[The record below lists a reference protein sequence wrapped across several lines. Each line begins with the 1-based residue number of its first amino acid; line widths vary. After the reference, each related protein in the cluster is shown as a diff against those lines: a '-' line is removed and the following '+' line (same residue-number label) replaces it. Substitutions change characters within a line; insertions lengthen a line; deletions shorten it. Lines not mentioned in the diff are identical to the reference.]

1 MYKTLFVLTLI
12 ALLSV
17 TTSAKQ
23 RVAIAEAIN
32 NTQYSDI
39 SNAVETEYREIFNLF
54 ARLGYFEIIERN
66 NLDVILSEQSLTL
79 QGLTAN
85 EVLPGQIANVEY
97 IVLPSLAS
105 LIFDNSDGNVNL
117 SFDVQIKILDCKSGS
132 IKYSEIFK
140 LSGKN
145 ELYSDINRADMVD
158 KIMQNLGN
166 IVEPSISHAFPL
178 TGYVIKVIDRSSF
191 VIDLGTE
198 SGLAIG
204 QILTCFTKG
213 DDIKHPV
220 TGAIIPG
227 EEIAVGKLE
236 IINISSQTA
245 TVSPKTQLKSSIHPG
260 MIVKKVVDQKIA
272 KSKAVD
278 MRQDKVGKSKRWF
291 FGITYKNIPM
301 AFSNSGF
308 NLTYFD
314 GYDNYIIKSDSLSIT
329 RANVPGLTLN
339 LAVVRLDHFEAG
351 IGADFGVKLANT
363 LYGFDFGGNIET
375 GVRFGPAVILV
386 RGGGAGGNL
395 FKKIGK
401 VGIGDS
407 TGSQIML
414 APNGEAV
421 PSGTDIMMKTAYGYG
436 FAGPGIR
443 FYPAPYV
450 QIDVFADIFF
460 SNKVDKWVLYAPQ
473 KQIINKQTGQKE
485 LVDEDVILGEDDFTE
500 NARLGTLD
508 VSGFAISCQI
518 GFKF

>member
-1 MYKTLFVLTLI
+1 MKSILFSFFLI
-12 ALLSV
+12 SIIVVPAI
-17 TTSAKQ
+17 AKQ
-23 RVAIAEAIN
+23 RVAIATAIN

-39 SNAVETEYREIFNLF
+39 ANAVETEYREMFNLF
-54 ARLGYFEIIERN
+54 ARLGYFEVIERN
-66 NLDVILSEQSLTL
+66 NLNVILSEQSLTL
-79 QGLTAN
+79 KGLTAN
-85 EVLPGQIANVEY
+85 EVQPGQISNVDY

-105 LIFDNSDGNVNL
+105 LIFDKSDGNANI
-117 SFDVQIKILDCKSGS
+117 SFDAQIKILDCKSGL

-145 ELYSDINRADMVD
+145 ELNSALNLSDMVD

-166 IVEPSISHAFPL
+166 VVEPSISHAFPL
-178 TGYVIKVIDRSSF
+178 TGYVIKIIDGSSF

-198 SGLAIG
+198 SGLAKG
-204 QILTCFTKG
+204 QILSCFAKG
-213 DDIKHPV
+213 DDIRHPV
-220 TGAIIPG
+220 TGATIPG
-227 EEIAVGKLE
+227 EETEIGKME
-236 IINISSQTA
+236 ITSISVQTA
-245 TVSPKTQLKSSIHPG
+245 TVAPKSKLSSSVQPG
-260 MIVKKVVDQKIA
+260 MIVKKVVDQAIT
-272 KSKAVD
+272 KSKMVD
-278 MRQDKVGKSKRWF
+278 MRQDKIGRSKRWF
-291 FGITYKNIPM
+291 FGLTYKNIPM

-308 NLTYFD
+308 HLTYFD
-314 GYDNYIIKSDSLSIT
+314 GYDHYIIESDSLTIT

-351 IGADFGVKLANT
+351 IGIDFGVKLANT

-375 GVRFGPAVILV
+375 GVRFGPAVLLV

-450 QIDVFADIFF
+450 QIDVFADIIF
-460 SNKVDKWVLYAPQ
+460 SNKVEKWVLYAPQ

-485 LVDEDVILGEDDFTE
+485 LVDEDVIIGEDDFTE
-500 NARLGTLD
+500 NAQLGTLD
-508 VSGFAISCQI
+508 VSGFTISCQI